1 MKNEEVIVSSYGNM
15 RRLWAEL
22 KISYTTILAMKLTAI
37 IVFLFCIQ
45 ASANIFG
52 QQVTLNLKKQK
63 LEVALG
69 EIEKQTGYSFLIN
82 SSHFKN
88 SNLVTISANKANLKN
103 VLDEIFL
110 LQPFKYIISDKIIT
124 INPES
129 IRTVESQQVRAS
141 GRVVD
146 AAGKPLAGVTV
157 AEVNSANK
165 TTTDDDGRFSLTVSK
180 SDASLRFTAVG
191 FRSVTLA
198 ASVNMS
204 VAIASEDENIDEVV
218 ITGFQKINKEK
229 FTGSVSV
236 VDKKNIDRSG
246 SMDVSRMLQGAAA
259 GVSVQNTSGTFGAT
273 PKIRIRGNSSI
284 SANQEP
290 LYVIN
295 GVPITSPANVS
306 VSQLYSGDPASV
318 LGSAI
323 AGLNAQD
330 IEDIMILKDGA
341 ATALYGTRAANGV
354 ILITTKKGTYNS
366 KNISISSALSVGVK
380 PSIGQFNLMNS
391 NQEMQLYK
399 EMYDR
404 GYLSNA
410 NWPNFTGAF
419 TETYRQL
426 AMRNINIDQA
436 YEELNRSANANTNW
450 FNELFRNNLIQEHS
464 LSFSGGGDKHTYYV
478 SGSLADDNGQAVGFG
493 TTRYTTD
500 LRTVFNITPKFD
512 LDVNLNWNMRN
523 QQTPGTNESG
533 DLSSSNYFEI
543 TRSFEINPFLYAMNT
558 SRAMYPYNS
567 DGSYRYYTENLAPFN
582 IIEEL
587 KENFNDIQTQ
597 EVRLI
602 VRPTYRITK
611 NLRFDGTYAI
621 RKNNSKVSHTV
632 TERSNM
638 ANAYRVD
645 YNDVLRNQNPLLYQD
660 PNEPF
665 GYRETILPE
674 GGFRYLWNTW
684 QSFWSVR
691 NQLVYNQQ
699 VGQHKFDFL
708 VGVEMEKTYV
718 DRDYSKA
725 YGYMYYGGK
734 IASPSRLGMIY
745 AVNRDDRTYIE
756 NFQDRRSL
764 GYYANLQYSFKDRY
778 NFDISG
784 RQDGSNMF
792 GRMQRSKFLPNYG
805 LGFAWNV
812 EKEEFFEDL
821 NANGVVDYLK
831 FRVSH
836 ALRGNSFETSP
847 MLNANIINLPRLD
860 ASNNGKGINVLAP
873 ELHNLAWEKDY
884 TTNFAF
890 DLSLYNRL
898 TLTAEYYTRKNKDLV
913 VPFNVAQEDGFPTK
927 RINFGTMSNK
937 GVDVTLGYRNVL
949 NKQEFIWDVNL
960 IYGYVKNELIDG
972 ELQSA
977 LLSQITNP
985 NGYPIAGYP
994 LEALFGFNY
1003 SRLNSEGRPLF
1014 SGADGEVNGIVAASR
1029 DRSLITYLGSRQ
1041 PLGTGSV
1048 ASSFQYKGVELRM
1061 FLTYSYGHKVF
1072 TSPVASRTYDDSGS
1086 KSGDLNYRWQAVG
1099 DENYT
1104 NIPGL
1109 LSTIQ
1114 RSYLGTV
1121 SNIDETAYNRSDFRA
1136 ADASN
1141 LRISEI
1147 LLAYDLNRL
1156 LKTENSYVKNAR
1168 LMLSANNIYY
1178 WASGRLRGVDPDLYL
1193 TGGTSLPNPRSF
1205 SMRLTVGF

>member
-1 MKNEEVIVSSYGNM
+1 MKKKKATVPPYGFVHKV
-15 RRLWAEL
+15 RAEL
-22 KISYTTILAMKLTAI
+22 KLSYSTILAMKLTAVL
-37 IVFLFCIQ
+37 VFLFSIQ
-45 ASANIFG
+45 ASAHIFG

-63 LEVALG
+63 LEIALG
-69 EIEKQTGYSFLIN
+69 EIEKQTGYSFLI
-82 SSHFKN
+82 SSSLFKN
-88 SNLVTISANKANLKN
+88 SEPVTIAVSKGQLRD
-103 VLDEIFL
+103 VLDQIFAY
-110 LQPFKYIISDKIIT
+110 QPFKYIISDKIIT
-124 INPES
+124 VNPAS
-129 IRTVESQQVRAS
+129 IRENEVVQVTVS

-146 AAGKPLAGVTV
+146 PFGKAIPGVTV
-157 AEVNSANK
+157 TEISTGKATN
-165 TTTDDDGRFSLTVSK
+165 TDGDGRFTLAILRDGSM
-180 SDASLRFTAVG
+180 LRFSGVG
-191 FRSVTLA
+191 FRSQSKAA
-198 ASVNMS
+198 ASNMTVS
-204 VAIASEDENIDEVV
+204 LGSEDQNIDEVV
-218 ITGFQKINKEK
+218 ITGFQKIDKTK
-229 FTGSVSV
+229 FTGSVST

-295 GVPITSPANVS
+295 GVPITSPSNVS

-330 IEDIMILKDGA
+330 IEDIQILKDGS

-354 ILITTKKGTYNS
+354 ILISTKKGSYNKRDINLS
-366 KNISISSALSVGVK
+366 TALSLGVK
-380 PSIGQFNLMNS
+380 PNVGQFNLMNS
-391 NQEMQLYK
+391 NQEMQMYK

-410 NWPNFTGAF
+410 NWPNYTGAF

-426 AMRNINIDQA
+426 AMRDLNLDQA
-436 YEELNRSANANTNW
+436 YDELNRSAAANTNW
-450 FNELFRNNLIQEHS
+450 FDVLFRNNLIQEHS

-478 SGSLADDNGQAVGFG
+478 SGSLADDDGQAIGFG
-493 TTRYTTD
+493 TKRYTSD

-512 LDVNLNWNMRN
+512 LDVNLNWNMRD

-533 DLSSSNYFEI
+533 DLSTSNYFEV
-543 TRSFEINPFLYAMNT
+543 TRSFEINPFLYAMRT
-558 SRAMYPYNS
+558 SRAMYPHNP
-567 DGSYRYYTENLAPFN
+567 DGSYKYYTENLAPFN
-582 IIEEL
+582 ILEEL
-587 KENFNDIQTQ
+587 KENFNEIKTQ
-597 EVRLI
+597 EVRLSL
-602 VRPTYRITK
+602 RPTYRISK

-621 RKNNSKVSHTV
+621 RKNNSRVSHIV

-645 YNDVLRNQNPLLYQD
+645 YNDVLRNQNALLYTD

-665 GYRETILPE
+665 GYKQTILPE

-684 QSFWSVR
+684 QSYWSARSQVA
-691 NQLVYNQQ
+691 YNQQ
-699 VGQHKFDFL
+699 IGDHKFDAL
-708 VGVEMEKTYV
+708 VGLDIEKTYV
-718 DRDYSKA
+718 ERDYAKA
-725 YGYMYYGGK
+725 YGYMYYGGR
-734 IASPSRLGMIY
+734 IASPSKLGMIY
-745 AVNRDDRTYIE
+745 AVNKDDRTYIE
-756 NFQDRRSL
+756 NFQDRRSM
-764 GYYANLQYSFKDRY
+764 GYYANIQYSFKNRY
-778 NFDISG
+778 NFDLSG

-812 EKEEFFEDL
+812 EREGFFQEL
-821 NANGVVDYLK
+821 NAKGIVDYLK
-831 FRVSH
+831 IRASH

-847 MLNANIINLPRLD
+847 MLNGSIINLPRLD
-860 ASNNGKGINVLAP
+860 AGNNSKGIRILAP
-873 ELHNLAWEKDY
+873 ELYNLAWEKDY

-913 VPFNVAQEDGFPTK
+913 VPFNVALEDGFSDK
-927 RINFGTMSNK
+927 KINFGTMSNK
-937 GVDVTLGYRNVL
+937 GVDITLGYRNVL
-949 NKQEFIWDVNL
+949 NKKDFIWDVNL
-960 IYGYVKNELIDG
+960 IYGYVKNELLDG

-977 LLSQITNP
+977 LLSQITKP
-985 NGYPIAGYP
+985 TGYQLSGYP

-1003 SRLNSEGRPLF
+1003 SKLNAEGRPMF
-1014 SGADGEVNGIVAASR
+1014 NGDAGEVSGIVGSSR
-1029 DRSLITYLGSRQ
+1029 DRSLISYMGSRQ
-1041 PLGTGSV
+1041 PLGTGSI
-1048 ASSFQYKGVELRM
+1048 ASSFQYKGIELRM

-1072 TSPVASRTYDDSGS
+1072 TSPVAERSYDDSGS
-1086 KSGDLNYRWQAVG
+1086 KSGDLNYRWQSVG
-1099 DENYT
+1099 DEDYT

-1114 RSYLGTV
+1114 RSYLGSV
-1121 SNIDETAYNRSDFRA
+1121 NYMDETAYNRSDFRTA
-1136 ADASN
+1136 NASN

-1147 LLAYDLNRL
+1147 LLGYDLGRHA
-1156 LKTENSYVKNAR
+1156 KGENSVIKHAR

>member
-1 MKNEEVIVSSYGNM
+1 MKKKEVTVPFYEV
-15 RRLWAEL
+15 LHKKWAEL
-22 KISYTTILAMKLTAI
+22 KLSYSTILGMKLTAVL
-37 IVFLFCIQ
+37 VFLFSIQ

-52 QQVTLNLKKQK
+52 QQVTLNLKKQN
-63 LEVALG
+63 LAVALG

-82 SSHFKN
+82 SSHFRN
-88 SNLVTISANKANLKN
+88 SEPVTIAVNKVQLKN
-103 VLDEIFL
+103 VLDEIFRF
-110 LQPFKYIISDKIIT
+110 QPFNYIISDKIIT
-124 INPES
+124 INPASLREEIAQQS
-129 IRTVESQQVRAS
+129 IS

-146 AAGKPLAGVTV
+146 AFGKPIAGVTV
-157 AEVNSANK
+157 SAVNTSKGTN
-165 TTTDDDGRFSLTVSK
+165 TDGDGRFSIAINEGIT
-180 SDASLRFTAVG
+180 LRFSAVG
-191 FRSVTLA
+191 FRSINKAAAQNMTVTLA
-198 ASVNMS
+198 
-204 VAIASEDENIDEVV
+204 SEDQNIDEVV
-218 ITGFQKINKEK
+218 ITGFQKVDKAK
-229 FTGSVSV
+229 FTGSVSQ

-246 SMDVSRMLQGAAA
+246 SLDVSRMLQGAAA

-295 GVPITSPANVS
+295 GVPITSPSNVS

-330 IEDIMILKDGA
+330 IEDIQILKDGS

-354 ILITTKKGTYNS
+354 ISITTKKGSYNKKDINLS
-366 KNISISSALSVGVK
+366 TALSIGVK
-380 PSIGQFNLMNS
+380 PNVNRFNLMNS
-391 NQEMQLYK
+391 KQEMQLYK

-410 NWPNFTGAF
+410 NWPTFTGAF

-426 AMRNINIDQA
+426 ALRNINLDQA
-436 YEELNRSANANTNW
+436 YDELNRSTNANTDW
-450 FNELFRNNLIQEHS
+450 FDALFRNNLIQEHNI
-464 LSFSGGGDKHTYYV
+464 SFSGGGDKHTYYV
-478 SGSLADDNGQAVGFG
+478 SGSLADDNGQAIGFG
-493 TTRYTTD
+493 TKRYTTD

-512 LDVNLNWNMRN
+512 VDINFNWNMRN

-533 DLSSSNYFEI
+533 DLSTSNFFEI
-543 TRSFEINPFLYAMNT
+543 TRSFEINPFLYAMGT
-558 SRAMYPYNS
+558 SRAMYPYNP
-567 DGSYRYYTENLAPFN
+567 DGSYKQYIENLAPFN
-582 IIEEL
+582 IIQEL
-587 KENFNDIQTQ
+587 KENFNDIKTQ

-602 VRPTYRITK
+602 LRPSYKISK
-611 NLRFDGTYAI
+611 NLRFDGIYAI
-621 RKNNSKVSHTV
+621 RKNNSKISHIV

-645 YNDVLRNQNPLLYQD
+645 YNDVLKNQNPLLYQD

-665 GYRETILPE
+665 GFRETILPE
-674 GGFRYLWNTW
+674 GGFRYIWNTW

-691 NQLVYNQQ
+691 NQLAYNQQ
-699 VGQHKFDFL
+699 IDKHKINLLAGMDL
-708 VGVEMEKTYV
+708 EKTFV
-718 DRDYSKA
+718 ERDYAKA

-756 NFQDRRSL
+756 NFQDRRNV
-764 GYYANLQYSFKDRY
+764 GYFINLQYTFNDRY
-778 NFDISG
+778 NVDLSG

-792 GRMQRSKFLPNYG
+792 GKMQRSKFLPNYG

-812 EKEEFFEDL
+812 EKEGFFQAI
-821 NANGVVDYLK
+821 NSSGVVDYLK

-847 MLNANIINLPRLD
+847 MLNANIINMPRLD
-860 ASNNGKGINVLAP
+860 AVNNSKGIRVIAP
-873 ELHNLAWEKDY
+873 ELYNLAWEKDY

-890 DLSLYNRL
+890 DISLKNRL
-898 TLTAEYYTRKNKDLV
+898 TLTAEYYSRKNKDLV
-913 VPFNVAQEDGFPTK
+913 VPFNVAQEDGFNSK
-927 RINFGTMSNK
+927 RINFGTMTNK
-937 GVDVTLGYRNVL
+937 GVDITFGYRNVL
-949 NKQEFIWDVNL
+949 NKKDFIWDFNL
-960 IYGYVKNELIDG
+960 IYGYVKNELIEG

-985 NGYPIAGYP
+985 LGYPIKGYP

-1003 SRLNSEGRPLF
+1003 SRLNENGRPLF
-1014 SGADGEVNGIVAASR
+1014 NGSSGEVNGIVTTSR
-1029 DRSLITYLGSRQ
+1029 DRSLVSYLGSRQ
-1041 PLGTGSV
+1041 PLGTGSI
-1048 ASSFQYKGVELRM
+1048 ANSFQYKGLELRV
-1061 FLTYSYGHKVF
+1061 FLTYAYGHKVF
-1072 TSPVASRTYDDSGS
+1072 TSPIASRSYDDSGS
-1086 KSGDLNYRWQAVG
+1086 KSADLNYRWQVIG
-1099 DENYT
+1099 DEAHT

-1114 RSYLGTV
+1114 RSYLGSV
-1121 SNIDETAYNRSDFRA
+1121 NNMDETAYNRSDFRA
-1136 ADASN
+1136 ASASN

-1147 LLAYDLNRL
+1147 LLAYDLKKL
-1156 LKTENSYVKNAR
+1156 LSSNASLVKNAR
-1168 LMLSANNIYY
+1168 VMLSANNIYY

-1193 TGGTSLPNPRSF
+1193 MGGTSLPNPRSF
-1205 SMRLTVGF
+1205 SMRLTFGF